1 MRVVMAQLNH
11 LVGDL
16 AGNAAQILRAAER
29 ARDEHGADL
38 VVFSELALTGY
49 PPEDLLLRPGFRR
62 RANEALHEI
71 AGRLSGIE
79 AVVGFPEQSGEE
91 LYNACGWLK
100 NGEVAGIYRK
110 HALPNYAVFDE
121 KRYFQSADDV
131 LVRECAGRRVGV
143 VICEDLWDGHAVT
156 RAAEAG
162 AEIIL
167 APNASPYALGKQA
180 ERQRVV
186 GSHVERLGAAIVY
199 CNALGGQDELV
210 FDGQSFVAGADGAV
224 AGPVPLCREGLYA
237 VDFDEAGRVSLAGW
251 SPDPAPDEETE
262 VWEVLQLGLRDYV
275 EKTGFPRVLI
285 GLSGGIDSAL
295 TAVLA
300 ADALGPE
307 RVTCLLMPS
316 RYTAS
321 MSLEDA
327 RALSENLGVAH
338 ETISI
343 EPPFEAYLDVLEPSL
358 RGTEPDVTEQ
368 NLQARA
374 RGNILM
380 ALSNKLGGLVLATS
394 NKSELAVGY
403 ATIYGDMCGGY
414 SPIKD
419 VYKTRAYRLA
429 RWRNTLEPV
438 IPERIIERPPSAE
451 LAADQE
457 DQDTLPPYEEL
468 DRILERYVERDE
480 SIHEIAESGHEM
492 TTVRRIAAMVL
503 ATEYKRRQ
511 AAPGP
516 RITPRALGRDR
527 RYPITS
533 GWREGSE

>member
-1 MRVVMAQLNH
+1 MAQINH

-16 AGNAAQILRAAER
+16 SGNAGQILRAAER
-29 ARDEHGADL
+29 ARDENRADL

-49 PPEDLLLRPGFRR
+49 PPEDLLLRPGFLRR
-62 RANEALHEI
+62 TNETLHEI
-71 AGRLSGIE
+71 AGKLSDIE
-79 AVVGFPEQSGEE
+79 AVVGFPEQADGH
-91 LYNACGWLK
+91 LYNACAWLK
-100 NGEVAGIYRK
+100 DGGIVDTYRK
-110 HALPNYAVFDE
+110 QALPNYAVFDE
-121 KRYFQSADDV
+121 KRYFTSADDV

-143 VICEDLWDGHAVT
+143 VICEDLWNGHAVS

-162 AEIIL
+162 AEVIL
-167 APNASPYALGKQA
+167 APNASPYALGKLA

-186 GSHVERLGAAIVY
+186 GRHVTRHGVAIVY

-210 FDGQSFVAGADGAV
+210 FDGRSFVTGADGEV
-224 AGPVPLCREGLYA
+224 TGPVPMCREGLYA
-237 VDFDEAGRVSLAGW
+237 VDFDERACGSPAGW
-251 SPDPAPDEETE
+251 SAGPALSEEAE
-262 VWEVLQLGLRDYV
+262 VWEALKLGLRDYV
-275 EKTGFPRVLI
+275 DKNGFPGVLI

-300 ADALGPE
+300 TDALGPE
-307 RVTCLLMPS
+307 RVTCVMMPS

-327 RALSENLGVAH
+327 RALSENLGVRH
-338 ETISI
+338 ETISV
-343 EPPFEAYLDVLEPSL
+343 ELPFEAFQEVLEPYF
-358 RGTEPDVTEQ
+358 RDREPDITEQ
-368 NLQARA
+368 NLQARS

-380 ALSNKLGGLVLATS
+380 ALSNKLGGLVLATG

-414 SPIKD
+414 APIKD
-419 VYKTRAYRLA
+419 VYKTVAYRLA
-429 RWRNTLEPV
+429 RWRNTAGAA

-451 LAADQE
+451 LAADQQ

-468 DRILERYVERDE
+468 DSILERYVERDE
-480 SIHEIAESGHEM
+480 SIHEIADSGHDID
-492 TTVRRIAAMVL
+492 TVRRVAAMVL
-503 ATEYKRRQ
+503 KTEYKRRQ

-516 RITPRALGRDR
+516 RITRRAFGRDR